1 MTFITK
7 TIYWQQNIL
16 MIVKASFPTD
26 FRGKNPPIL
35 KKNLPASAKEICAN
49 LREIFL
55 KKVNFIH
62 I

>member
-26 FRGKNPPIL
+26 FRR
-35 KKNLPASAKEICAN
+35 KKSADFAEKSACICERN
-49 LREIFL
+49 LR
-55 KKVNFIH
+55 
-62 I
+62 